1 MRQQPRKVADP
12 TTPTQ
17 SREGFNDLSWTVA
30 LCSKIRQLVLLHWPG
45 VAGAEYCPDCQQ
57 SEEQQRLVLFRVTT
71 AAAAALSVVE
81 LVTAAGVSSRKTS
94 PRHPPRLFHR

>member
-45 VAGAEYCPDCQQ
+45 VAGAEYCHDCQQ

-71 AAAAALSVVE
+71 AAAALSVVE